1 MIAELDQRMNTD
13 EVKRLAQRIHD
24 ARQVVFFDLQRE
36 RGLRRSVSAFDDFS
50 EQNHPD
56 GFRYV

>member
-1 MIAELDQRMNTD
+1 MNTD
-13 EVKRLAQRIHD
+13 EVKRLERIHD